1 MYCRAITEISTDP
14 NEVAKCQGCG
24 VVQVLE
30 TCPQLSSIR
39 MAVRGNAEGELLWF
53 TVFEPILTTVIG
65 DEDDVTLE
73 SAEEDIYRVL
83 FSRLVNFTILYQ
95 GQKVKEIRV

>member
-39 MAVRGNAEGELLWF
+39 MAVRGNA
-53 TVFEPILTTVIG
+53 EPILTTVIG